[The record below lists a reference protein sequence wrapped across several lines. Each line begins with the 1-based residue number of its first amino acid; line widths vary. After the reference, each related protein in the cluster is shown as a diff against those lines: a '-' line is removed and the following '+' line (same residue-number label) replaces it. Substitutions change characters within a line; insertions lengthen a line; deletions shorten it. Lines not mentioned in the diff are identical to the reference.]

1 MSRAGVVQIDV
12 HVQLSGDTVRAG
24 TAYITERRGTTSTA
38 FVYDPAFLGRR
49 DAFSISPDLPVTV
62 SRHQV
67 AGLPGAVADTA
78 PDRWGRNLIDKRV
91 RYRARDDHAPATVRE
106 VDYLLGVA
114 DLTRQGAL
122 RYTAAD
128 DAVFLAPDPNVPR
141 LIELP
146 RLLRAAERVASD
158 SDDLAEVKL
167 LLDAGTGSLG
177 GARPKASVRDGHQL
191 QIAKFPHPGDR
202 WDVMA
207 WEMSMLDL
215 AEQAGI
221 RVPGRRLLTVDG
233 RSVLVLDRFDRDEQG
248 RRRAYA
254 SAMSLVGG
262 VDGASFD
269 YLEVAESLATHGSE
283 VAVDLRELW
292 LRALF
297 FAVVNNTDDHLR
309 NHGFL
314 HARGGWRL
322 APAFDVNP
330 DPYDRAPATSIGF
343 VSGDRASRFDALIE
357 VAAEFGVSMADA
369 GDAMEAVASVV
380 DRWRAVAARNGIG
393 EREQRQFRN
402 VFESGV
408 RLAREAS
415 ASARSS

>member
-12 HVQLSGDTVRAG
+12 RVELSGDTVRAG
-24 TAYITERRGTTSTA
+24 TAYITEWRGTTSTS
-38 FVYDPAFLGRR
+38 FVYDPTYLGRR
-49 DAFSISPDLPVTV
+49 DAFSISPDLPVAV

-78 PDRWGRNLIDKRV
+78 PDRWGRNLIDKQV
-91 RYRARDDHAPATVRE
+91 RYRARDDHAPATIRE

-114 DLTRQGAL
+114 DLTRQDAL
-122 RYTAAD
+122 RYTTAD
-128 DAVFLAPDPNVPR
+128 DVDFLAPDPHVPR

-146 RLLRAAERVASD
+146 RLMRAAESVASD
-158 SDDLAEVKL
+158 SDDLAEVEL

-207 WEMSMLDL
+207 WEMTMLDL

-233 RSVLVLDRFDRDEQG
+233 RSVLVLDRFDRDGRG
-248 RRRAYA
+248 RRLAYA

-269 YLEVAESLATHGSE
+269 YLEVAESLATHGSD
-283 VAVDLRELW
+283 VTADLRELW

-297 FAVVNNTDDHLR
+297 FTTVNNTDDHLR

-314 HARGGWRL
+314 HTRGGWRL

-330 DPYDRAPATSIGF
+330 DLYDRAPATSIGF
-343 VSGDRASRFDALIE
+343 VSADRVSRFEALID
-357 VAAEFGVSMADA
+357 VAAEFGMSAADA
-369 GDAMEAVASVV
+369 GDAMDVVAAVV
-380 DRWRAVAARNGIG
+380 DRWREAAARNGIG
-393 EREQRQFRN
+393 ERELQQFRD
-402 VFESGV
+402 VFDSGTRLV
-408 RLAREAS
+408 REVRAS
-415 ASARSS
+415 TRSA